1 MKLLTAIFTV
11 HIIVGHKSNKD
22 VFMPIIKSIHLF
34 LFYCI
39 CSMVFILPAHAA
51 PIIEWQPEQLS
62 IRQPSGSAVNN
73 TVGVMFSQGT
83 DSLNTRLTEG
93 LNTWLSVRPAISN
106 DVQAGESLQLTLS
119 GIVPA
124 DEARGIH
131 RGVLQIRSG
140 AAQNNLAKPLPNA
153 ITIAEGLGDK
163 LPPDPGKEGKQT
175 LMGIDS
181 DDDGLRDDIQRY
193 IYLTYPDQPNVK
205 NALRQLSLTFQ
216 KTLDPEREV
225 GTGRSIANEMS
236 LGIDC
241 LSYFADEGFYEIGM
255 RHKAEVLNTY
265 DRTRQYLAYDKELSG
280 GIFSGSDLPYAE
292 RYKHCEFEIQP

>member
-1 MKLLTAIFTV
+1 MLTPTCTV
-11 HIIVGHKSNKD
+11 HNIVSHKSNKD
-22 VFMPIIKSIHLF
+22 VFMPIIKCALLF
-34 LFYCI
+34 LPYCI
-39 CSMVFILPAHAA
+39 CSMVFMLPAHAA

-62 IRQPSGSAVNN
+62 IRQPSGSAVNK
-73 TVGVMFSQGT
+73 TVTVMFSQGADT
-83 DSLNTRLTEG
+83 LNTRLTGG
-93 LNTWLSVRPAISN
+93 LDTWLSVRPAIMN
-106 DVQAGESLQLTLS
+106 DVQAGQSLQLTLS
-119 GIVPA
+119 GAVPA
-124 DEARGIH
+124 DETRSIH

-140 AAQNNLAKPLPNA
+140 AVQNNLAKPLPIA
-153 ITIAEGLGDK
+153 ITVAEGLDGE

-175 LMGIDS
+175 LTGIDS
-181 DDDGLRDDIQRY
+181 DGDGLRDDIQRY

-236 LGIDC
+236 LDIDC
-241 LSYFADEGFYEIGM
+241 LSYFVDEGFYEMGM